1 MNMHPYDEIEA
12 FALGGL
18 EIGEASRVLEH
29 AESCPTCGILL
40 AEAMR
45 TVTALEPSDERVP
58 TPMMSVGARVY
69 SRPPTRTY
77 AWVASVAA
85 AAAIALFAWNLDL
98 RSHSLPLPIASLVHS
113 HFEHHALR
121 GAPGAG
127 SAKVIQAL
135 DGSWLYLVAD
145 GLKPNTQYVLKEVVA
160 GSERDVGSFHS
171 NDTGQAAAYWSQPTA
186 KIQEFSIEPQGQSQA
201 AGSGLRWP

>member
-1 MNMHPYDEIEA
+1 MNTHPYDEIEA
-12 FALGGL
+12 FALGAL
-18 EIGEASRVLEH
+18 EIGEGSRVLEH

-45 TVTALEPSDERVP
+45 TVAALEPSYERALIS
-58 TPMMSVGARVY
+58 TRVGKRAY
-69 SRPPTRTY
+69 LRPPSRTY

-85 AAAIALFAWNLDL
+85 AAAIALFAWNLEL
-98 RSHSLPLPIASLVHS
+98 RSHTLALPIASLVHS

-121 GAPGAG
+121 GVPGAG

-145 GLKPNTQYVLKEVVA
+145 GLRPNTQYVLADTVA
-160 GSERDVGSFHS
+160 GGEHDVGSFHS
-171 NDTGQAAAYWSQPTA
+171 NATGQAAAYWSQPPA
-186 KIQEFSIEPQGQSQA
+186 KIQGFSIRPKGQSQA
-201 AGSGLRWP
+201 PGAGLRWP